1 MADMSGQAVGTPRWA
16 QSASA
21 AFLAKLLL
29 AWVPLERRLRG
40 SVLLSLLIT
49 ESVSPF
55 KCVCSGAERASS
67 DRREWAVCL
76 LQSGVPGCPHR
87 ASGAGGGAD
96 TRGQRSLLPRMVCSQ
111 AALTVVPLVSGLIH
125 SFHQSFVHLG
135 MCSRS
140 WGYNSE
146 QDRQGPC
153 PHCGETRE

>member
-1 MADMSGQAVGTPRWA
+1 MADMSGQVVGTPRWA

-76 LQSGVPGCPHR
+76 LQSGECPPVPTEQAGQVGGQTHGVSRACYHGWSAHR
-87 ASGAGGGAD
+87 
-96 TRGQRSLLPRMVCSQ
+96 RP
-111 AALTVVPLVSGLIH
+111 
-125 SFHQSFVHLG
+125 
-135 MCSRS
+135 
-140 WGYNSE
+140 
-146 QDRQGPC
+146 
-153 PHCGETRE
+153 

>member
-1 MADMSGQAVGTPRWA
+1 MAGMSGQAVGTPRWA

-55 KCVCSGAERASS
+55 KPVCSGAERASS

-76 LQSGVPGCPHR
+76 LQSGERPAVPTEQTGWVAGQTHGV
-87 ASGAGGGAD
+87 SGACYHGWPD
-96 TRGQRSLLPRMVCSQ
+96 HRWP
-111 AALTVVPLVSGLIH
+111 
-125 SFHQSFVHLG
+125 
-135 MCSRS
+135 
-140 WGYNSE
+140 
-146 QDRQGPC
+146 
-153 PHCGETRE
+153 